1 MKNLKRS
8 IFMKRILSLLIAIA
22 MLVVAVSLV
31 ACGNDPETTTT
42 KKPDVTTSSSKGDS
56 TTSTDN
62 GGTTA
67 SSGTT
72 DGDGTTASTDNT
84 TEPGGSG
91 DELSGK
97 TKHPDFMDV
106 NFNSREFVFA
116 IQKKGDWDEYPIAPE
131 ATGEDNIITEA
142 SINRTKTVES
152 LYNCKIKE
160 IQCDDNATGY
170 SLISTDIQTGKH
182 TVDFAEYQY
191 SLGRANADLVNFAK
205 LDIDL
210 THDWFDQSF
219 IDTYNVNDDGV
230 NRIYQL
236 SGPWNLISYDASWML
251 YFNMTVYEALL
262 AAGKTNV
269 DLYQTVKDGKWT
281 IDVMLGM
288 MDATKNDVNGDQK
301 MNYDDGDVFGLTTY
315 ANGYVNNALWFGIG
329 GRGAVRDTTT
339 NKVIAISKDTVDV
352 EALSAA
358 IDKVSKLVNNEG
370 FTAINA
376 IAKARASFTNG
387 QTLFA
392 SECLAASSLVD
403 DENANFSCVP
413 FPKYNE
419 EQEDY
424 YTMVCNRAYA
434 LAASAAISDLDNI
447 ASFIEVFAFHS
458 QKLLYPEYVN
468 YYKTQ
473 IFCDDGA
480 GEMLD
485 IVFKGR
491 VWDMDYLGN
500 MGITSTVASYI
511 STGKNMFSK
520 AIASKSAATN
530 GKLDDYRANVK
541 KVADK

>member
-1 MKNLKRS
+1 
-8 IFMKRILSLLIAIA
+8 MKRILSLLIAIA

-67 SSGTT
+67 SSGMT
-72 DGDGTTASTDNT
+72 DSNGTTASSGST
-84 TEPGGSG
+84 TEPGSSG
-91 DELSGK
+91 DDLSGK

-106 NFNSREFVFA
+106 NFNGREFVFA

-160 IQCDDNATGY
+160 IQCDDTATGY

-182 TVDFAEYQY
+182 TIDFAEYQY

-230 NRIYQL
+230 NRIFQL

-281 IDVMLGM
+281 VDVMLGM
-288 MDATKNDVNGDQK
+288 MDATRNDVNGDQK

-315 ANGYVNNALWFGIG
+315 GNGYMNNAIWFGIG
-329 GRGAVRDTTT
+329 GRGAIRDTAT
-339 NKVIAISKDTVDV
+339 NKVVAVSKDTVDV
-352 EALSAA
+352 AALSAA
-358 IDKVSKLVNNEG
+358 IDKASKLVNNEG
-370 FTAINA
+370 YTAINS
-376 IAKARASFTNG
+376 IAKARGSFTNG
-387 QTLFA
+387 QTLFS
-392 SECLAASSLVD
+392 SECLAAASLVD

-419 EQEDY
+419 EQESY
-424 YTMVCNRAYA
+424 YTMVCNRAYG

-473 IFCDDGA
+473 VFCDDGA

-500 MGITSTVASYI
+500 MGITAAVAGYI

-541 KVADK
+541 KVAGK

>member
-1 MKNLKRS
+1 
-8 IFMKRILSLLIAIA
+8 MKRILSLLIAIA

-42 KKPDVTTSSSKGDS
+42 KKPDVTMSSSKGDS

-72 DGDGTTASTDNT
+72 DSNGTTASSGST
-84 TEPGGSG
+84 TEPGSSG
-91 DELSGK
+91 DDLSGK

-106 NFNSREFVFA
+106 NFNGREFVFA

-142 SINRTKTVES
+142 SINRTKAVES

-160 IQCDDNATGY
+160 IQCDDTATGY

-182 TVDFAEYQY
+182 TIDFAEYQY

-230 NRIYQL
+230 NRIFQL

-288 MDATKNDVNGDQK
+288 MDATRNDVNGDQK

-315 ANGYVNNALWFGIG
+315 ANGYVNNAIWFGIG
-329 GRGAVRDTTT
+329 GRGAIRDTAT
-339 NKVIAISKDTVDV
+339 NKIVAVSKDTVDV
-352 EALSAA
+352 AALSAA
-358 IDKVSKLVNNEG
+358 IDKASKLVNNEG

-376 IAKARASFTNG
+376 IAKARGSFTNG

-392 SECLAASSLVD
+392 SECLAAASLVD

-419 EQEDY
+419 EQESY

-473 IFCDDGA
+473 VFCDDGA

-500 MGITSTVASYI
+500 MGITAAVAGYI

-541 KVADK
+541 KVAGK

>member
-1 MKNLKRS
+1 
-8 IFMKRILSLLIAIA
+8 MKRILSLLIAIA

-72 DGDGTTASTDNT
+72 DSNGTTASSSST
-84 TEPGGSG
+84 TEPGSSG
-91 DELSGK
+91 DDLSGK

-160 IQCDDNATGY
+160 IQCDDSATGY

-191 SLGRANADLVNFAK
+191 SLGRANAELVNFAK

-230 NRIYQL
+230 NRIFQL

-269 DLYQTVKDGKWT
+269 DLYQTVK
-281 IDVMLGM
+281 
-288 MDATKNDVNGDQK
+288 
-301 MNYDDGDVFGLTTY
+301 
-315 ANGYVNNALWFGIG
+315 
-329 GRGAVRDTTT
+329 
-339 NKVIAISKDTVDV
+339 
-352 EALSAA
+352 
-358 IDKVSKLVNNEG
+358 
-370 FTAINA
+370 
-376 IAKARASFTNG
+376 
-387 QTLFA
+387 
-392 SECLAASSLVD
+392 
-403 DENANFSCVP
+403 
-413 FPKYNE
+413 
-419 EQEDY
+419 ED
-424 YTMVCNRAYA
+424 R
-434 LAASAAISDLDNI
+434 
-447 ASFIEVFAFHS
+447 
-458 QKLLYPEYVN
+458 
-468 YYKTQ
+468 
-473 IFCDDGA
+473 
-480 GEMLD
+480 
-485 IVFKGR
+485 
-491 VWDMDYLGN
+491 
-500 MGITSTVASYI
+500 
-511 STGKNMFSK
+511 
-520 AIASKSAATN
+520 KS
-530 GKLDDYRANVK
+530 V
-541 KVADK
+541 V